1 MKRPLSSGIVLSWCL
16 AAVLLFSAGCEA
28 LEDFFKTDESRFLG
42 ADLVVHK
49 PSRPRVDM
57 IKPWIGMADQREDL
71 IPNATP
77 PTEEDSTYREEDYV
91 LGPTDIVDIT
101 IMDLF
106 SVGVESSL
114 RREVSD
120 AGYIDLPLL
129 PSRIKA
135 NGLTQEGLKDAIKGA
150 YSPNILRDPVVS
162 VAVVARRQNTFSL
175 LGSAARVGTYNLLR
189 KDMRMLEALALG
201 GDVTSYTVKYIY
213 VFRLPRATPVGGDSN
228 LISPAAGKGAV
239 ENLGA
244 LPSPVAPGEIP
255 APSSAPA
262 SKSATPDELQGLVPG
277 PVRTTAPAGGLPAP
291 SGVTAWDETSASA
304 TRGNL
309 AAEANAA
316 ERAAAGIP
324 EEPSAGGKAPRW
336 VYSNGK
342 WIRVES
348 AAPASGPSGGEA
360 KLPGGG
366 EAAGGAEANNPF
378 DAWRRLETNEG
389 SRVIAVNFRSLMA
402 GEKRS
407 NIVIRDNDVIYVPRD
422 EVGEFYL
429 MGEVQ
434 RPGVY
439 SLTGRQITVKMAIA
453 AGGNFNATSWPQN
466 SILIRRVGENQ
477 EQMIPLD
484 IEAIFHGQAT
494 DLFLKPDDVIAVG
507 SNWRQPFMAVLRNA
521 FRFTYGF
528 GFVYDRNF
536 DSPQYGSVGLDSRRF
551 TRW

>member
-1 MKRPLSSGIVLSWCL
+1 
-16 AAVLLFSAGCEA
+16 
-28 LEDFFKTDESRFLG
+28 
-42 ADLVVHK
+42 
-49 PSRPRVDM
+49 
-57 IKPWIGMADQREDL
+57 MAYQREDL

-91 LGPTDIVDIT
+91 IGATDVVDIT

-106 SVGVESSL
+106 SVGAESSL

-135 NGLTQEGLKDAIKGA
+135 NGLTQEGLKDAIKSA

-175 LGSAARVGTYNLLR
+175 LGSAARVGTYSLLR

-228 LISPAAGKGAV
+228 QPAAAGKGAA

-255 APSSAPA
+255 VPPSAPA
-262 SKSATPDELQGLVPG
+262 SKAAVPDELQGIVPG
-277 PVRTTAPAGGLPAP
+277 PGRSTAPAGGLPAP
-291 SGVTAWDETSASA
+291 SVVTALDETSASA
-304 TRGNL
+304 PG
-309 AAEANAA
+309 
-316 ERAAAGIP
+316 AGARP
-324 EEPSAGGKAPRW
+324 DEEPSAGGKAPRW

-342 WIRVES
+342 WIRVEP
-348 AAPASGPSGGEA
+348 APAPAPGPVAGES
-360 KLPGGG
+360 KGP
-366 EAAGGAEANNPF
+366 AAGSAEANNPF
-378 DAWRRLETNEG
+378 EVWRKLETNEG
-389 SRVIAVNFRSLMA
+389 SRVIAVNFKSLMN

-407 NIVIRDNDVIYVPRD
+407 NIVIRDNDVIYVPRE
-422 EVGEFYL
+422 EVGEFYV

-453 AGGNFNATSWPQN
+453 AAGNLGVTSWPQN

-484 IEAIFHGQAT
+484 VEAIFHAQAT
-494 DLFLKPDDVIAVG
+494 DLFLKPNDVLAVG

-536 DSPQYGSVGLDSRRF
+536 DTPAVGSPGLDSRRF